1 MAADVVSYVRK
12 CDRCARQRVRSLA
25 RRSPLTLLPATIPFQ
40 KIAVD
45 LYEPLDKTAA
55 GHRFILVITDRF
67 TKLVRSIPMNGASSV
82 HCASVVLDC

>member
-12 CDRCARQRVRSLA
+12 WDRCAWQRVRPLA

-45 LYEPLDKTAA
+45 FYEPFDKTAA
-55 GHRFILVITDRF
+55 GHRFILVSTDRV
-67 TKLVRSIPMNGASSV
+67 TKLVRSIPMNGTLSV
-82 HCASVVLDC
+82 HCASVDLDY